1 MNAGL
6 RVDAADL
13 SSPAVSLTYVA
24 MGDSAGAGFGVP
36 AGTGYVARVHARL
49 QQHAPQASLVN
60 LSRNGGTSHSVREEQ
75 VTAAIAA
82 RPTIA
87 SLFIG
92 GNDLWRGVEPARFAR
107 TLGAIADRLDRARS
121 PVVLGTLPNLA
132 QAPAAGLAERFLGIS
147 RAQIEDRIREY
158 NDRVRR
164 IAMDHSYTLVDLF
177 DTELADHP
185 EYFSADGFHPSAAG
199 HAAWFDRMW
208 PAFAQHL
215 PK

>member
-1 MNAGL
+1 
-6 RVDAADL
+6 
-13 SSPAVSLTYVA
+13 VSLTYVA

-36 AGTGYVARVHARL
+36 PGTGYVARVHTAL
-49 QQHAPQASLVN
+49 QRHAPGARLVN
-60 LSRNGGTSHSVREEQ
+60 LARNGGTSHSVREEQ
-75 VTAAIAA
+75 LTAAIAA

-107 TLGAIADRLDRARS
+107 TLGMIADQLDRARS

-132 QAPAAGLAERFLGIS
+132 HAPAAGLAERFLGIS

-158 NDRVRR
+158 NERVRR

-185 EYFSADGFHPSAAG
+185 EYFNADGFHPSAAG

-208 PAFAQHL
+208 PAFERHL
-215 PK
+215 PATAGAQ